1 MAHTASYRRILH
13 KMGYYN
19 YQAGLIVRHLNQEG
33 GWNTHNRKCRE
44 FIIRA
49 VDILR
54 PSKITVLGSGW
65 LLEFPVAEI
74 AERADKLVLADI
86 VHPPEVINQTA
97 GISNIELLESDLTGG
112 LIEEVWE
119 KTSGSIFSQRVRSV
133 SEICIPGFDLPDPGL
148 VISLNLLTQLEILPV
163 KLLQRKTSLSEES
176 LEQFSIKVQ
185 EKHIEFLGRHNSILI
200 SDTAELLTDKKGNK
214 TERPTLK
221 TTLPDGKL
229 KEIGR
234 ASCRERV

>member
-1 MAHTASYRRILH
+1 M
-13 KMGYYN
+13 
-19 YQAGLIVRHLNQEG
+19 
-33 GWNTHNRKCRE
+33 
-44 FIIRA
+44 
-49 VDILR
+49 
-54 PSKITVLGSGW
+54 
-65 LLEFPVAEI
+65 
-74 AERADKLVLADI
+74 
-86 VHPPEVINQTA
+86 
-97 GISNIELLESDLTGG
+97 
-112 LIEEVWE
+112 
-119 KTSGSIFSQRVRSV
+119 
-133 SEICIPGFDLPDPGL
+133 PDPGL

-229 KEIGR
+229 KDEWIWDFDLKGSDFNQKKSVFR
-234 ASCRERV
+234 MTAIMF